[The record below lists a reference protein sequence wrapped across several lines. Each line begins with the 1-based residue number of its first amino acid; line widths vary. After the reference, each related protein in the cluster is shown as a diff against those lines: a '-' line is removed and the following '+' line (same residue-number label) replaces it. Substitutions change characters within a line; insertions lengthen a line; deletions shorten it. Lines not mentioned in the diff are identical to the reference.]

1 MANVFSELKKAA
13 DEEILRQ
20 VATLEVVTIKNIVG
34 TEGMKAV
41 DKAAGLVNSVGRLL
55 GVKKR
60 LVKDVQPKSI
70 EEQIEEKVAERTDD
84 GREVL
89 EKDLRQLLATR
100 LSLPEDVSDELL
112 SKELMKRAAS
122 YLGINEVL
130 TPAERVDAVFEGY
143 RKRLEEKLGEAQ
155 AESWEG
161 IRKQLEQGQKFEF
174 WQYMRG
180 LSGVDGEIYCQLAL
194 MARFLHGRTF
204 SPQEADLPDWLTGQD
219 EEARKEI
226 AASDKSFQ
234 VREAELKEAR
244 AGRAEVEQE
253 LRDALKRAESARLSF
268 SRHHDYLVAVQE
280 QVENFET
287 NRLNAEIDL
296 GVLEGQLLMVAKAA
310 KKSASTI
317 NKLKKAVLS
326 QREKIADLKREHEA
340 NLITIEQAPEREL
353 QLRQLVEQSEDLVE
367 KKRADLREAE
377 AVLAAATEA
386 RDAERHERK
395 ERLRQGLADWQE
407 QVISVEDC
415 EFDDLF
421 LNQLAMTNNE
431 NHQAVLKAVLQVWE
445 AETPQDMGE
454 MVGEDC
460 WQLSIRGTGFFLIY
474 TVREDGRLAFLRY
487 TERESL
493 AELQQEREAKKR
505 QKEEASI
512 THT

>member
-174 WQYMRG
+174 WQYM
-180 LSGVDGEIYCQLAL
+180 QLHPL
-194 MARFLHGRTF
+194 LHN
-204 SPQEADLPDWLTGQD
+204 
-219 EEARKEI
+219 
-226 AASDKSFQ
+226 
-234 VREAELKEAR
+234 
-244 AGRAEVEQE
+244 
-253 LRDALKRAESARLSF
+253 
-268 SRHHDYLVAVQE
+268 Y
-280 QVENFET
+280 
-287 NRLNAEIDL
+287 
-296 GVLEGQLLMVAKAA
+296 
-310 KKSASTI
+310 
-317 NKLKKAVLS
+317 
-326 QREKIADLKREHEA
+326 
-340 NLITIEQAPEREL
+340 
-353 QLRQLVEQSEDLVE
+353 
-367 KKRADLREAE
+367 
-377 AVLAAATEA
+377 
-386 RDAERHERK
+386 
-395 ERLRQGLADWQE
+395 
-407 QVISVEDC
+407 
-415 EFDDLF
+415 
-421 LNQLAMTNNE
+421 
-431 NHQAVLKAVLQVWE
+431 
-445 AETPQDMGE
+445 
-454 MVGEDC
+454 
-460 WQLSIRGTGFFLIY
+460 
-474 TVREDGRLAFLRY
+474 
-487 TERESL
+487 
-493 AELQQEREAKKR
+493 
-505 QKEEASI
+505 
-512 THT
+512 